1 MISQEDKVKYG
12 TIVIPYQ
19 VIKTERVKTSEVIV
33 DADTI
38 VVRTPLGKNKTEIQK
53 LVLDKSGWI
62 LKKQREYKEV
72 TAEIIK
78 PSFKENTTLPYL
90 GTNYPIKIVI
100 REQAKNS
107 MDLINGSFVFETKS
121 TETTSGHLRKVYEK
135 WLREKA
141 QFLFKDKVNRYS
153 KKLGVQVM
161 RIAVKN
167 LKKRWGSLTK
177 NGTISLNLNLVKA
190 PEDVIDYIILH
201 ELCHLKIKEHSHLYW
216 DLVHKFVPNYQ
227 DKIEWL
233 NTNGRSL
240 IEIN

>member
-1 MISQEDKVKYG
+1 MISQKGRVKYG
-12 TIVIPYQ
+12 TIIIPYQ
-19 VIKTERVKTSEVIV
+19 IIKTERVKTSEVIV
-33 DADTI
+33 DVDTI
-38 VVRTPLGKNKTEIQK
+38 IVRAPLSKNKTEIQR
-53 LVLDKSGWI
+53 LVLDKAGWI
-62 LKKQREYKEV
+62 LRKQREYKEK
-72 TAEIIK
+72 TTEIIK

-90 GTNYPIKIVI
+90 GTNYPLKIVT
-100 REQAKNS
+100 EQTRDS
-107 MDLINGSFVFETKS
+107 IDLIDRRFVIETKS
-121 TETTSGHLRKVYEK
+121 TKITSSYLKELYEK

-141 QFLFKDKVNRYS
+141 QFFFKDNVKRHS
-153 KKLGVQVM
+153 RKLGVQVK

-167 LKKRWGSLTK
+167 LRNRWGSLTK
-177 NGTISLNLNLVKA
+177 SGIISLNLNLVKA

-233 NTNGRSL
+233 NVNGRSL